1 MLLPEASQKLFQVP
15 AMDSDRVWRQ
25 APFPDHI
32 VCIFLDQ
39 VCVRAAR
46 DFSRAQA
53 AQEPEPL
60 LGVRD
65 ETHPPIPVIS
75 HVMAV
80 GLGLTVDPQ
89 IGGRM
94 DLLDSDR
101 IGCLQVQVVDQ
112 ARLQILP
119 DGRDAATDPYVQ
131 SSRRVP
137 CSLQGCVDAIGD
149 KVENGAAL
157 HLDFRDRRFD

>member
-1 MLLPEASQKLFQVP
+1 MLLPGASQKLFQVP
-15 AMDSDRVWRQ
+15 AMDSYRVWRQ

-65 ETHPPIPVIS
+65 ETQPPIPVIS
-75 HVMAV
+75 RVMAV

-89 IGGRM
+89 ISGRM
-94 DLLDSDR
+94 DLLDSAR
-101 IGCLQVQVVDQ
+101 IGWYRTGVV
-112 ARLQILP
+112 
-119 DGRDAATDPYVQ
+119 
-131 SSRRVP
+131 
-137 CSLQGCVDAIGD
+137 
-149 KVENGAAL
+149 
-157 HLDFRDRRFD
+157 